1 MGERIELTSLQLARM
16 MYHYEGEKRMVFKR
30 KMTSGYQ
37 EVILT
42 EIIDDLSTGELIFIL
57 SRPTEDQAL
66 RQKPEQEDKVNE

>member
-42 EIIDDLSTGELIFIL
+42 EIIDDLSTGELIFVL
-57 SRPTEDQAL
+57 SQPVKSEARKEKD
-66 RQKPEQEDKVNE
+66 NE